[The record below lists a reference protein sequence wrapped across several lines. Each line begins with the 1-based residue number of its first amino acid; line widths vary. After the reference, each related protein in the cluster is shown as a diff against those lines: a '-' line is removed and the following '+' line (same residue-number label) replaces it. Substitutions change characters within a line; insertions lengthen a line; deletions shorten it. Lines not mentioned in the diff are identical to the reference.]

1 MSPAD
6 ESVARSALATM
17 KPLVLAGATAV
28 LVFFGG
34 LGSWAAIAPLDSA
47 AVAPAVLNVETRR
60 KTVQHLEG
68 GIVAEI
74 LVREGE
80 PVAAG
85 QPLLRLDG
93 TQARANLQQLR
104 IRQRALRALE
114 ARLVAERD
122 GSEDVRFADAGG
134 DDALA
139 SVIADELQ
147 VFAARRRA
155 LEGEEAILRN
165 RITQFENEIV
175 GLNGQIAAQRKQLD
189 LIDEELAAQQ
199 KLFER
204 KLTGMQRLIELK
216 RERAEIAGSRNQQI
230 AAVARIRQRIAE
242 EQLRILELGTARVN
256 EVVEQ
261 LREVRT
267 SLSDL
272 DERILAA
279 RDVLARTEI
288 TAPLDGVIVDLR
300 VHTVGGV
307 IGAGEPLLD
316 IVPEGERLVAEAR
329 VDPIDI
335 DAVSPG
341 LRAQVVLSA
350 FDRRTVAPVEGV
362 VASVSADRLT
372 DARTGVPYYL
382 ARISLPDDALAG
394 TGGLELSPGMQ
405 AEVMILTGEQT
416 ALGYLVRPF
425 VRSFRRALREQ

>member
-1 MSPAD
+1 
-6 ESVARSALATM
+6 M
-17 KPLVLAGATAV
+17 KPLIVAGTVAIG
-28 LVFFGG
+28 VFFGG

-74 LVREGE
+74 LVSEGAA
-80 PVAAG
+80 VAAG
-85 QPLLRLDG
+85 QPLLRLDP

-104 IRQRALRALE
+104 IRRRALQALE
-114 ARLVAERD
+114 ARLLAERD
-122 GSEDVRFADAGG
+122 GTEHVDFAGVGTAGE
-134 DDALA
+134 A
-139 SVIADELQ
+139 SNAVIADELR

-155 LEGEEAILRN
+155 IEGEEAILRN
-165 RITQFENEIV
+165 RITQFDEEIV
-175 GLNGQIAAQRKQLD
+175 GLNGQIAAQATQIE
-189 LIDEELAAQQ
+189 LIDEELAAQE

-242 EQLRILELGTARVN
+242 ENLRILELDTTRIN

-272 DERILAA
+272 SERIRAA
-279 RDVLARTEI
+279 EDVLERTTI
-288 TAPLDGVIVDLR
+288 LAPLDGVIVDLR

-307 IGAGEPLLD
+307 VGAGEALLD

-335 DAVSPG
+335 DAVAPG

-350 FDRRTVAPVEGV
+350 FDRRTVAPVEGIV
-362 VASVSADRLT
+362 SSVSADRLT

-382 ARISLPDDALAG
+382 ARVVLPDDAMKAHE
-394 TGGLELSPGMQ
+394 GLELSPGMQ

-416 ALGYLVRPF
+416 ALGYLVTP
-425 VRSFRRALREQ
+425 VIRSFRRALREQ